1 MDDKLKQKL
10 DDALKNGK
18 LALDDIQ
25 GIIKNITKDVMEKSK
40 DSGEDLKITSSELFK
55 EIVNSLSKVG
65 KGTFEFLKAASD
77 GFVEGV
83 KASTNGDKNLVQDA
97 GKSLGESLKALTDAG
112 IYVTQET
119 AKNIGSI
126 LENLFKKKD
135 EPKEEKD
142 ETNSNADSE

>member
-1 MDDKLKQKL
+1 
-10 DDALKNGK
+10 
-18 LALDDIQ
+18 
-25 GIIKNITKDVMEKSK
+25 
-40 DSGEDLKITSSELFK
+40 
-55 EIVNSLSKVG
+55 
-65 KGTFEFLKAASD
+65 
-77 GFVEGV
+77 